1 MDWIVSILSGF
12 SDVIIPFLVV
22 LTILVFIHELGHY
35 WVARRCGVRV
45 DVFSIGFG
53 PEIFGWNDRSGTRWR
68 FSLIPLGGYVKMF
81 GDADPTSMQSVE
93 AADDDEG
100 TGDWADG
107 RVRRLSEAEKAESF
121 HHKRL
126 SQRAWIVAAG
136 PLANFILAIV
146 LLMGLFTLVG
156 QPTTPPVTGS
166 VVEGSA
172 AEAAGFR
179 EGDRFLEIDGRP
191 VQRFEEIQ
199 RIVEV
204 GLDRPLD
211 VLVARD
217 GQEVLITATPR
228 IVEVEDSLGDIVRTA
243 RLGIGASGRE
253 FVRHDPF
260 TSTWLAMKETVSLV
274 DTTVQAVSQIIT
286 GQRSVDQLGGPVRI
300 AQLSGEAWKIS
311 VESVVFFMAVLSIN
325 LGLINLFPVPMLDGG
340 HLLFYAIEAVRGRP
354 LGEKAQELGFRIGF
368 ALVLTLIV
376 FVTWNDLTRLNV
388 FDF

>member
-53 PEIFGWNDRSGTRWR
+53 PEIFGWNDRAGTRWR

-93 AADDDEG
+93 TTAADDG

-107 RVRRLSEAEKAESF
+107 RVRRLSDAEKAESF

-156 QPTTPPVTGS
+156 QPTTPPVIGS

-179 EGDRFLEIDGRP
+179 AGDRFLEIDGRP
-191 VQRFEEIQ
+191 VERFEEIQ

-217 GQEVLITATPR
+217 GQEILITATPR
-228 IVEVEDSLGDIVRTA
+228 IVEIEDSLGDIVRTA
-243 RLGIGASGRE
+243 RLGISASGRE
-253 FVRHDPF
+253 YVRHDPF

-274 DTTVQAVSQIIT
+274 DTTVQAVSQIVT

-354 LGEKAQELGFRIGF
+354 LGEKAQEVGFRIGF